1 MSPLLTRAEAR
12 ASPLP
17 SASLWESSRNWLMSL
32 PSTFIGGPI
41 KPSGTRRGDPAF
53 SMKLQLFACLAACF
67 VGAWVPVVHAQG
79 IVLSYTY
86 LAPVL
91 GYCFLFSLVLL
102 HLLNF
107 PCILYPLNSSVSL
120 RRLGIGRLPGITGA
134 GRVEMKVSPATSTE
148 IPDFHSEVLPLQDP
162 RGLGAAGT
170 RVGFQLRKNAHTAR
184 NACRFPSSAW
194 LGM

>member
-1 MSPLLTRAEAR
+1 MSPPLTRAEAR
-12 ASPLP
+12 AFTIGLSFREFQGL
-17 SASLWESSRNWLMSL
+17 ADVL

-41 KPSGTRRGDPAF
+41 KPSGTWRGDPAF

-67 VGAWVPVVHAQG
+67 VGAWMPVVHAQG

-102 HLLNF
+102 HLLKF

-120 RRLGIGRLPGITGA
+120 RGLGIVRLPGITGA
-134 GRVEMKVSPATSTE
+134 GRVEMKCP
-148 IPDFHSEVLPLQDP
+148 
-162 RGLGAAGT
+162 
-170 RVGFQLRKNAHTAR
+170 QLRLPRSLIFILKCFLCKIQEA
-184 NACRFPSSAW
+184 
-194 LGM
+194 